1 MQDARVKHIFE
12 RVHIMVFSYVKSLTQ
27 TSLNCVR
34 LIMEDISIGNFKYVE
49 KLQGE
54 GFSRYTP
61 VGESVL
67 SHNSFMPIVECSEEN
82 RNGVPCVL
90 LRFSLTTGVKIMLYL
105 ILTVALGMELLI
117 GGMFLKSGYVT
128 PFPLMIPIL
137 IASFIVVITK
147 AGLWISARAI
157 CRAIVGDLSQ

>member
-1 MQDARVKHIFE
+1 
-12 RVHIMVFSYVKSLTQ
+12 
-27 TSLNCVR
+27 
-34 LIMEDISIGNFKYVE
+34 
-49 KLQGE
+49 
-54 GFSRYTP
+54 
-61 VGESVL
+61 
-67 SHNSFMPIVECSEEN
+67 
-82 RNGVPCVL
+82 
-90 LRFSLTTGVKIMLYL
+90 MLYL